1 MNTMTLHFIRI
12 YSTNEKTHNS
22 ISRRGYYPIVAAVIT
37 NIGEEYILEPN
48 SEVSQSLSI
57 IQEEIRNSGSNKKTQ
72 VNNMTK

>member
-1 MNTMTLHFIRI
+1 MKKLITAVAVMV
-12 YSTNEKTHNS
+12 
-22 ISRRGYYPIVAAVIT
+22 IVVSVATVIT
-37 NIGEEYILEPN
+37 NVGEEYILEPN

>member
-1 MNTMTLHFIRI
+1 MKKLITAL
-12 YSTNEKTHNS
+12 
-22 ISRRGYYPIVAAVIT
+22 PVVVIVLSEAAVIT
-37 NIGEEYILEPN
+37 NVGEEYILEPN